1 MSYTIKNLRKTE
13 DKAPD
18 FGLSEIQ
25 EAHFPATELGAEET
39 GFAFHVIHPGRRQG
53 FAHRHEQAEEVYVVP
68 SGRVMRATARLS
80 GRASGA
86 TDACRALAPDR
97 SNQLASSLREAANQL
112 PQLREHRSQLR
123 IADFYRQQRILERGE
138 SDVCLAN
145 RHHCVVDEALSASR
159 WKAGRRRFEFAA
171 R

>member
-53 FAHRHEQAEEVYVVP
+53 FAHRHEEAEEIYVVLAGTGKIKLDEETVEVEP
-68 SGRVMRATARLS
+68 LDAIRVAPKVTRAFEAGPEGLELIAFGPRHA
-80 GRASGA
+80 GDGEII
-86 TDACRALAPDR
+86 
-97 SNQLASSLREAANQL
+97 REGFWG
-112 PQLREHRSQLR
+112 
-123 IADFYRQQRILERGE
+123 D
-138 SDVCLAN
+138 
-145 RHHCVVDEALSASR
+145 
-159 WKAGRRRFEFAA
+159 
-171 R
+171 